1 MLKRIDT
8 EDLWDSLES
17 ASQRKLTWS
26 AQPGKKHTDITRV
39 LVISRLVSFNDRK
52 IIEAARAEFR
62 TNLAGSQTIPADFRG
77 AIFRAVARC
86 GDGREYEG
94 LFELYGKSDLQ
105 EEKTRAFMT
114 LGAAKDSGRFQ
125 RAIDCAILM
134 KSETRMSCLSS

>member
-1 MLKRIDT
+1 L
-8 EDLWDSLES
+8 
-17 ASQRKLTWS
+17 
-26 AQPGKKHTDITRV
+26 AQPGEKHTDAMTRA

-86 GDGREYEG
+86 GDGHEYEG

-105 EEKTRAFMT
+105 EEKTRAFMA
-114 LGAAKDSGRFQ
+114 LGAAKDSGRLQ
-125 RAIDCAILM
+125 RAVEFAILM
-134 KSETRMSCLSS
+134 SQKPG